1 MTFNWKGKKIL
12 IAEDEAANFLFI
24 EKVLDATNVSIVRA
38 NNGNEAIALV
48 KENSDIDLVLMDIH
62 MPELDGC
69 DASRTIKSL
78 YPNLPVIAQTCY
90 DHFDKNKFNL
100 ANFDDF
106 VRKPIN
112 ITKMLSIIDKYIISP
127 SVSEANDVV
136 I

>member
-12 IAEDEAANFLFI
+12 IAEDEVANFLFI
-24 EKVLDATNVSIVRA
+24 EKVLDITNVSIIRA
-38 NNGNEAIALV
+38 NNGHEAISLV
-48 KENSDIDLVLMDIH
+48 KENNDIDLILMDIH

-69 DASRTIKSL
+69 EASKTIKSL
-78 YPNLPVIAQTCY
+78 FPNIPVIAQTCY
-90 DHFDKNKFNL
+90 DHFDEVKFKL

-112 ITKMLSIIDKYIISP
+112 ITKLLAIIDKHIVNP
-127 SVSEANDVV
+127 SVSEANDIV